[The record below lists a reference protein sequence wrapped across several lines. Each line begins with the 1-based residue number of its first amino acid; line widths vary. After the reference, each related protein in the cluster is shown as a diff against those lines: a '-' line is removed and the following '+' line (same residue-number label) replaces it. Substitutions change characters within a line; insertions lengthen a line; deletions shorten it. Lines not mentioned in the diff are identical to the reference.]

1 MYCKECGKQISDQ
14 AKFCNFCG
22 AKVTAAQPAQS
33 AQPAQAAQTTA
44 QQPAKP
50 KKKSYIGIIIVIIL
64 IILAAIGRSSERRLQ
79 EGGDLSFGSNSGI
92 SQPVVAYAADHDSSV
107 QA

>member
-22 AKVTAAQPAQS
+22 AKVTAAQP

-79 EGGDLSFGSNSGI
+79 EGGDLSFGSNSGA
-92 SQPVVAYAADHDSSV
+92 SQPVVAFAADHDSSV